1 MRLKDRCKQLIHM
14 LNQDLTLHPPAQ
26 NQALHDGLILW
37 GHGGEG
43 DEVVDRLVSDPQLH
57 HRSGFICLGGSGT
70 SKILVGKGN
79 SSGLG
84 RAEAHPK
91 SELAG
96 RAQLELSPYEL
107 ISTEHRESAAILA
120 VAIAA

>member
-1 MRLKDRCKQLIHM
+1 M
-14 LNQDLTLHPPAQ
+14 
-26 NQALHDGLILW
+26 
-37 GHGGEG
+37 
-43 DEVVDRLVSDPQLH
+43 DRLVSDPQLH
-57 HRSGFICLGGSGT
+57 HHSGFICLGGSGT
-70 SKILVGKGN
+70 LKILVGKGN

-96 RAQLELSPYEL
+96 PAQLELSLYEL
-107 ISTEHRESAAILA
+107 ILTEHREAAATLA